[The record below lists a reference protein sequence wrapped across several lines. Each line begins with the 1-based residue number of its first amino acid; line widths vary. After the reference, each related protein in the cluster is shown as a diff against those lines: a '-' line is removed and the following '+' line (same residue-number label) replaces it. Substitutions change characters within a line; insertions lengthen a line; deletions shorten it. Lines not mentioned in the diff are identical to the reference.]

1 MTDEPKTDGVA
12 DDGRARKDTPIISVG
27 GPGAAA
33 DRIAGL
39 QRSMRRALGLVDEVE
54 RLVRARGFDPQ
65 SRAALTELAEYFDD
79 ELPRWAAST
88 GRVLRR
94 LADLG

>member
-1 MTDEPKTDGVA
+1 MSDEPKTNGVA
-12 DDGRARKDTPIISVG
+12 DERARKDTPIVSVG
-27 GPGAAA
+27 GPVAAA

-39 QRSMRRALGLVDEVE
+39 QRSMRRALGLIDEVE

-65 SRAALTELAEYFDD
+65 SRAALSELAEYFDD
-79 ELPRWAAST
+79 ELPTWAAST